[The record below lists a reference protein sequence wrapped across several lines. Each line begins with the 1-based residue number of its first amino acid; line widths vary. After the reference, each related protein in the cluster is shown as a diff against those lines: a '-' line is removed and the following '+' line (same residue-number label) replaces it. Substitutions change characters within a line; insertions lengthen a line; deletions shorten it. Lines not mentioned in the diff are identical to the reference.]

1 MRDSPLS
8 EDGYS
13 DDTLD
18 KANHGVVP
26 NGEVVMNAFPHFAK
40 NNKRKSHSYRS
51 YTDNGNKQERGYI
64 QWFQDLV
71 TKVKNMFNRIPNT
84 LRVTYKRS
92 NGPLDVISV
101 VVFNTIKIFAKDER
115 WSGDKD
121 DSSQS
126 KNSEDTVP
134 DCAFLLQENPS
145 QERSKNWIT
154 KER

>member
-51 YTDNGNKQERGYI
+51 YTDNGNKQERGYM
-64 QWFQDLV
+64 QWFQSGNKSKKYVQQD
-71 TKVKNMFNRIPNT
+71 TKHSMS
-84 LRVTYKRS
+84 Y
-92 NGPLDVISV
+92 
-101 VVFNTIKIFAKDER
+101 
-115 WSGDKD
+115 
-121 DSSQS
+121 
-126 KNSEDTVP
+126 
-134 DCAFLLQENPS
+134 LQTQQWPP
-145 QERSKNWIT
+145 
-154 KER
+154 